1 MSTPAVPLACT
12 AERLGLQQGEVGV
25 EYTNANVII
34 CAKVHSIK
42 TAELIRTGRTRRPV
56 DAIDKHTLFVYGD
69 GGEPTLYTEWT
80 AKFLKYSPVDWR
92 KRTRW
97 FTDSLE
103 KRSLERDS
111 ELEAFV
117 SACPTTDTIVT
128 AKATVRA
135 KSKRPPSG
143 PSTSPNSHQED
154 DASMDDDEDYRL

>member
-1 MSTPAVPLACT
+1 
-12 AERLGLQQGEVGV
+12 
-25 EYTNANVII
+25 
-34 CAKVHSIK
+34 
-42 TAELIRTGRTRRPV
+42 V

-80 AKFLKYSPVDWR
+80 AKILKYSPVNWR
-92 KRTRW
+92 KRTTW

-103 KRSLERDS
+103 RRSLERDS

-117 SACPTTDTIVT
+117 SACPTTDTIAT